1 MDQSRVRH
9 LFIITYPRTGST
21 TLLRAVNTASGYT
34 IRGES
39 IGVINNFYR
48 IFRDI
53 SNLISEVP
61 KLMPEVPVDSDLS
74 PIQGMNLVNLPNMQD
89 SIVNFFHEIILQP
102 EEGTTVSGWK
112 ETMIN
117 PARDGEEFSTEVL
130 CFMAKIFPNSKFI
143 FNVRNPLDVSR
154 SSFWKYSDESINE
167 ITKCRDW
174 LLKVAESEILG
185 SNKVLVVDHDIW
197 SGNPEYLID
206 SLHGFG
212 VNVKSDLVVDILNEK
227 LTHLSNM

>member
-1 MDQSRVRH
+1 MNQSKVRH

-21 TLLRAVNTASGYT
+21 TLLRVVNTASDHT

-39 IGVINNFYR
+39 IGIINNFYR

-61 KLMPEVPVDSDLS
+61 KLMPEVPVGSDLS
-74 PIQGMNLVNLPNMQD
+74 PIQGIDLVTLPNMED
-89 SIVNFFHEIILQP
+89 SIVNFFHDIILQP
-102 EEGTTVSGWK
+102 GEGTIVSGWK

-117 PARDGEEFSTEVL
+117 PARDGAEFSTEVL
-130 CFMAKIFPNSKFI
+130 LFMARIFPDSKFI

-154 SSFWKYSDESINE
+154 SSFWKYSDDSINE
-167 ITKCRDW
+167 IAQCRDW
-174 LLKVAESEILG
+174 LLDVAESELLG
-185 SNKVLVVDHDIW
+185 PNKVLVVDHDIW
-197 SGNPEYLID
+197 SGNPKYLID

-212 VNVKSDLVVDILNEK
+212 VKVNEEQTKLILSER
-227 LTHLSNM
+227 LTHLSYI

>member
-1 MDQSRVRH
+1 MDQSKVRH

-21 TLLRAVNTASGYT
+21 TLLRAVNTASGHT

-39 IGVINNFYR
+39 IGIINNFYR

-61 KLMPEVPVDSDLS
+61 KLMPEVPVGSDLS
-74 PIQGMNLVNLPNMQD
+74 PIQGIDLVNLPNMED
-89 SIVNFFHEIILQP
+89 SIVNFFHDIILQP
-102 EEGTTVSGWK
+102 EESTIVSGWK

-117 PARDGEEFSTEVL
+117 PARDGVEFSTEVL
-130 CFMAKIFPNSKFI
+130 LFMARIFSDSKFI

-154 SSFWKYSDESINE
+154 SSFWKYSDDSVNE
-167 ITKCRDW
+167 ITQCRDW
-174 LLKVAESEILG
+174 LIDVAESELL
-185 SNKVLVVDHDIW
+185 SPNRVLVVDHDIW
-197 SGNPEYLID
+197 SSNPEYLID

-212 VNVKSDLVVDILNEK
+212 VNVKSELVIDILNEK

>member
-1 MDQSRVRH
+1 MDQSKVRH

-21 TLLRAVNTASGYT
+21 TLLRAVNTASGHT

-39 IGVINNFYR
+39 IGIINNFYR

-61 KLMPEVPVDSDLS
+61 KLMPEVPVGSDLS
-74 PIQGMNLVNLPNMQD
+74 PIQGIDLVNLPKMED
-89 SIVNFFHEIILQP
+89 SIVNFFHDIILQP
-102 EEGTTVSGWK
+102 EKSTIVSGWK

-117 PARDGEEFSTEVL
+117 PARDGVEFSTEVL
-130 CFMAKIFPNSKFI
+130 LFMARIFPDSKFI

-154 SSFWKYSDESINE
+154 SSFWKYSDDSVNE
-167 ITKCRDW
+167 ITQCRDW
-174 LLKVAESEILG
+174 LLGVAESELLCP
-185 SNKVLVVDHDIW
+185 NRVLVVDHDIW
-197 SGNPEYLID
+197 SSNPEYLID

-212 VNVKSDLVVDILNEK
+212 VNVKSELVIDILNEK

>member
-1 MDQSRVRH
+1 MDQSKVKH

-39 IGVINNFYR
+39 IGIINNFYR

-61 KLMPEVPVDSDLS
+61 KLMPEVPVGSDLS
-74 PIQGMNLVNLPNMQD
+74 PIQGIDLVNLPNMED
-89 SIVNFFHEIILQP
+89 SIVNFFHDIILQP
-102 EEGTTVSGWK
+102 EDDTIVSGWK

-117 PARDGEEFSTEVL
+117 PARDGAEFSTEVL
-130 CFMAKIFPNSKFI
+130 LFMARIFPDSKFI

-154 SSFWKYSDESINE
+154 SSFWKYSDDSINE
-167 ITKCRDW
+167 ITQCRDW
-174 LLKVAESEILG
+174 LLGVAESELLCP
-185 SNKVLVVDHDIW
+185 NRVLVVDHDIW
-197 SGNPEYLID
+197 SSNPEYLID
-206 SLHGFG
+206 SLHRFG
-212 VNVKSDLVVDILNEK
+212 VNVKSELVIDILNEK